1 LRRRFHPVADLPI
14 FQEIFG
20 GKHKIYHVKPLKV
33 LTPESVQKLKDD
45 DENLLNSHHVTVRE
59 NVPTLSVHF
68 ENGEFRELDK
78 YVICAFPRRNGKFFF
93 YQLK

>member
-1 LRRRFHPVADLPI
+1 LRRRFDPVADLTI

-78 YVICAFPRRNGKFFF
+78 YVICTFSFIN
-93 YQLK
+93 